1 MLRLMPLIVQCGFH
15 ASVSSL
21 NMLLGNI
28 KNLKAL
34 KLDPKTHNTNQK
46 KKPCEGFLI
55 FIINLSQ
62 WPQM

>member
-34 KLDPKTHNTNQK
+34 KLDPKTHNTNRK
-46 KKPCEGFLI
+46 KTV
-55 FIINLSQ
+55 
-62 WPQM
+62 